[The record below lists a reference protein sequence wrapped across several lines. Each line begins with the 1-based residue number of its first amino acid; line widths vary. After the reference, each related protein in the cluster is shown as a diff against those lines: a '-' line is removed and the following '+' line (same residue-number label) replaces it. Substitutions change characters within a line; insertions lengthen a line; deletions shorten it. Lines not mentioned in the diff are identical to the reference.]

1 MYTEAKVMYKGAKDY
16 SVKVGSQLRA
26 VLAMMATPLSW
37 KSVFFCPVAKGRFT
51 VKRRLA
57 LLELR

>member
-1 MYTEAKVMYKGAKDY
+1 MFK
-16 SVKVGSQLRA
+16 SVVGGDFKLVVGGDQLRA

-37 KSVFFCPVAKGRFT
+37 KSVFFWPAANGRFT